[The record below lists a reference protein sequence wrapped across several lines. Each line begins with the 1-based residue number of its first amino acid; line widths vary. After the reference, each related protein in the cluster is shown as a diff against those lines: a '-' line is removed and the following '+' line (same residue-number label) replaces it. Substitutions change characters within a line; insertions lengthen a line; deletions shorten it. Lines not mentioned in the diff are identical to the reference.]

1 MNTTLVLTILIW
13 TLIVAGFG
21 FVIGQVFSD
30 ASNRRRAA
38 NQELRD
44 QISRLSWNATVL
56 DHQIKKALD
65 ILNDIRSR

>member
-1 MNTTLVLTILIW
+1 MNITLVLTILMW

-21 FVIGQVFSD
+21 FAIGQHFSD
-30 ASNRRRAA
+30 ERNRRQSAS
-38 NQELRD
+38 QELRD

-56 DHQIKKALD
+56 DHQLKKALD